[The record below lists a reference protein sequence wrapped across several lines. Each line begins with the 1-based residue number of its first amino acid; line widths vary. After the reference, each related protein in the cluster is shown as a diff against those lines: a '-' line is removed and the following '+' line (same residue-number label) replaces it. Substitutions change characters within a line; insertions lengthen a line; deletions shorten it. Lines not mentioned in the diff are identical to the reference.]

1 MNAYRIV
8 WKPRY
13 KKLGFTVQTRRSMET
28 VYRVVWKSE
37 LVKSP
42 HIWIPRQDKLQI
54 IFMES

>member
-1 MNAYRIV
+1 
-8 WKPRY
+8 
-13 KKLGFTVQTRRSMET
+13 MET